1 MSVTKQAPENKYTYR
16 VEFVGDMARVNCLG
30 IPIKT
35 YAIFEKEVIIPINDL
50 PDWITR
56 RVAVLCTMSYEP
68 PTEYVN
74 KIGRR
79 ISKYVYWIFYEG
91 DEDYGNDTRE
101 ES

>member
-1 MSVTKQAPENKYTYR
+1 VQC
-16 VEFVGDMARVNCLG
+16 FG
-30 IPIKT
+30 IPIKP
-35 YAIFEKEVIIPINDL
+35 YAIFEKEVTIPINDL

-79 ISKYVYWIFYEG
+79 ISKNVYWIFYEG